1 MTYTLEPLEE
11 ITSLNPAHQQA
22 VDALLGF
29 YQFIRS
35 TWTANAIA
43 QLKQAHDLDLRKKQ
57 DRLQL
62 AHFAAREEL
71 DFARSLPQGLQPIAD
86 LPQHSSCQ
94 APPLTSP
101 PVGEN
106 ERGKPQVQPETPSEK
121 YLRLEKFTLLLLTGR
136 ILPSGPPLNG
146 TQDAPA
152 MRVLGSPKTLTEL
165 EYNYKQLVKHHH
177 PDVSPFCAEE
187 AQARFTYIRKLY
199 QLTRKCWD
207 KLKPTATITQETLQ
221 QRLQARVP
229 YSPESFWYWLE

>member
-1 MTYTLEPLEE
+1 MTYTTEQLEE

-29 YQFIRS
+29 YQFVRS

-43 QLKQAHDLDLRKKQ
+43 QLKQAHDLDLRRKQ

-71 DFARSLPQGLQPIAD
+71 DFARSLPDRLQPIAD
-86 LPQHSSCQ
+86 LPQHNTCQ
-94 APPLTSP
+94 AVEEAT
-101 PVGEN
+101 
-106 ERGKPQVQPETPSEK
+106 PQAQPESESIEQR
-121 YLRLEKFTLLLLTGR
+121 YVRLEKFTLLLLTGR

-177 PDVSPFCAEE
+177 PDVSPFCSEE

-221 QRLQARVP
+221 QRLQAKVP

>member
-1 MTYTLEPLEE
+1 MTYTTEQLEE

-22 VDALLGF
+22 IDALLGF
-29 YQFIRS
+29 YQFVRS

-43 QLKQAHDLDLRKKQ
+43 QLKEAHDLDLRRKQ

-86 LPQHSSCQ
+86 LPQHNPCQ
-94 APPLTSP
+94 AVAEAT
-101 PVGEN
+101 
-106 ERGKPQVQPETPSEK
+106 PQAQPETESVEQR
-121 YLRLEKFTLLLLTGR
+121 YVRLEKFTLLLLTGK

-165 EYNYKQLVKHHH
+165 ECNYKQLVKHHH
-177 PDVSPFCAEE
+177 PDVSPFCSEE

-221 QRLQARVP
+221 QRLQAKVP

>member
-1 MTYTLEPLEE
+1 MNYTLEQLEE

-22 VDALLGF
+22 IDTLLSF

-35 TWTANAIA
+35 TWTASAIA
-43 QLKQAHDLDLRKKQ
+43 QLKNAHDLDLRRKQ

-71 DFARSLPQGLQPIAD
+71 DFARSLPERLQPVAD
-86 LPQHSSCQ
+86 LPQHDNCQQVEQATSQAETETESS
-94 APPLTSP
+94 S
-101 PVGEN
+101 
-106 ERGKPQVQPETPSEK
+106 ER
-121 YLRLEKFTLLLLTGR
+121 YARLEKFTLLLLTGR

-146 TQDAPA
+146 TQDSPA

-165 EYNYKQLVKHHH
+165 EANYKQLVKHHH

-207 KLKPTATITQETLQ
+207 KLKPTATISPETLQ
-221 QRLQARVP
+221 QRLQAKVP
-229 YSPESFWYWLE
+229 YSPESFWYWWE

>member
-1 MTYTLEPLEE
+1 MTYTTEQLEE
-11 ITSLNPAHQQA
+11 ITSLNPAHKQA
-22 VDALLGF
+22 IDTLLSF
-29 YQFIRS
+29 YQFVRS
-35 TWTANAIA
+35 TWTASAIA
-43 QLKQAHDLDLRKKQ
+43 QLKQTHDLDLRRKQ

-71 DFARSLPQGLQPIAD
+71 DFARSLPSGVSPVAD
-86 LPQHSSCQ
+86 LPQENNCQQDTTFQQATPEVETESS
-94 APPLTSP
+94 SD
-101 PVGEN
+101 
-106 ERGKPQVQPETPSEK
+106 K
-121 YLRLEKFTLLLLTGR
+121 YARLEKFTLLLLTGR

-165 EYNYKQLVKHHH
+165 DANYKQLVKHHH

-199 QLTRKCWD
+199 QLTRRCWD
-207 KLKPTATITQETLQ
+207 KLKPTATITQQTLQ

>member
-1 MTYTLEPLEE
+1 MTYTLEELET

-22 VDALLGF
+22 IDTLLSF

-35 TWTANAIA
+35 TWTASAIA
-43 QLKQAHDLDLRKKQ
+43 QLKKAYDLDLRRKQ

-71 DFARSLPQGLQPIAD
+71 DFARSLPEGLQPIAD
-86 LPQHSSCQ
+86 LPQEHHNQQFNYCPT
-94 APPLTSP
+94 AT
-101 PVGEN
+101 
-106 ERGKPQVQPETPSEK
+106 PETESASER
-121 YLRLEKFTLLLLTGR
+121 YVRLEKFTLLLLTGR

-146 TQDAPA
+146 TQEAPA
-152 MRVLGSPKTLTEL
+152 MRILGSPKTLTEL
-165 EYNYKQLVKHHH
+165 EANYKQLVKHHH
-177 PDVSPFCAEE
+177 PDISPFSTEE

-207 KLKPTATITQETLQ
+207 QLNPTAIISRQTLQ
-221 QRLQARVP
+221 HRLQGRVP

>member
-1 MTYTLEPLEE
+1 MTTMTFTLEELET

-22 VDALLGF
+22 IDTLLSF

-35 TWTANAIA
+35 TWTASAIA
-43 QLKQAHDLDLRKKQ
+43 QLKQAHDLDLRRKQ

-62 AHFAAREEL
+62 AHHAAREEL

-86 LPQHSSCQ
+86 LTPQETCQ
-94 APPLTSP
+94 SEEEAT
-101 PVGEN
+101 
-106 ERGKPQVQPETPSEK
+106 PQAQPETESVEQRCI
-121 YLRLEKFTLLLLTGR
+121 RLEKFTLLLLTGR

-152 MRVLGSPKTLTEL
+152 MRILGSPKTLTEL

-177 PDVSPFCAEE
+177 PDISPFCPEE

-207 KLKPTATITQETLQ
+207 KLKPTAVISQETLQ
-221 QRLQARVP
+221 HRLQARVP

>member
-1 MTYTLEPLEE
+1 MTYTLEQLET

-22 VDALLGF
+22 IDTLLSF

-35 TWTANAIA
+35 TWTASAIA
-43 QLKQAHDLDLRKKQ
+43 QLKDAHDLDLRRKQ

-71 DFARSLPQGLQPIAD
+71 DFARSLPQGLQPTAD
-86 LPQHSSCQ
+86 LPQPERCQ
-94 APPLTSP
+94 TVEEATSP
-101 PVGEN
+101 A
-106 ERGKPQVQPETPSEK
+106 QPETESVEQR
-121 YLRLEKFTLLLLTGR
+121 YFRLEKFTLLLLTGR

-177 PDVSPFCAEE
+177 PDISPFCPEE

-199 QLTRKCWD
+199 QLTRKCWEQ
-207 KLKPTATITQETLQ
+207 LKPTAVISAETLQ
-221 QRLQARVP
+221 HRLQARVP
-229 YSPESFWYWLE
+229 YSPESFWYWLD

>member
-1 MTYTLEPLEE
+1 MTYTPEQLET

-22 VDALLGF
+22 IDTLLSF

-35 TWTANAIA
+35 TWTASAIA
-43 QLKQAHDLDLRKKQ
+43 QLKDAHDLDLRRKQ

-71 DFARSLPQGLQPIAD
+71 DFARSLPEGLQPIAH
-86 LPQHSSCQ
+86 LPEENHCQ
-94 APPLTSP
+94 SAIAEAETETETES
-101 PVGEN
+101 VS
-106 ERGKPQVQPETPSEK
+106 ER
-121 YLRLEKFTLLLLTGR
+121 YARLEKFTLLLLTGR

-146 TQDAPA
+146 TQEAPA

-165 EYNYKQLVKHHH
+165 EANYKQLVKHHH
-177 PDVSPFCAEE
+177 PDISPFSIEE

-207 KLKPTATITQETLQ
+207 QLKPTAMISQQTLQ
-221 QRLQARVP
+221 HRLQARVP